1 MTCDLILPLLTH
13 DVVVFPSSMCHERI
27 VCAAA
32 HRQSDG
38 HFCHPEMSPTTQRTP
53 DPTPTR
59 QTTVCFSYSSWN
71 EFSSATIATEGR
83 GCRTSGSGVA
93 TWGES
98 VSQAGNQ
105 TNHRL
110 ATVAVA
116 VSSEKNKRRGGAHV
130 LPVPVWN
137 DSRRRLR
144 CPFRFIGSVGEAAF
158 RRRPSTV
165 RDAMATLFQ
174 DGNWEGTAW
183 GGRAVGLSSSRVGG
197 GTEGRRRVP
206 GMAVLPSSFVEQ
218 I

>member
-1 MTCDLILPLLTH
+1 
-13 DVVVFPSSMCHERI
+13 MCHERI
-27 VCAAA
+27 LCAAA

-83 GCRTSGSGVA
+83 GCRTSGSGIA

-105 TNHRL
+105 TNHRP

-116 VSSEKNKRRGGAHV
+116 VSSEKNKRRGGARAPGPG
-130 LPVPVWN
+130 LERFSAPTPLSVP
-137 DSRRRLR
+137 
-144 CPFRFIGSVGEAAF
+144 FIGSVGEAAF

-183 GGRAVGLSSSRVGG
+183 GEGAGQWGCRRAG
-197 GTEGRRRVP
+197 GTAGAWH
-206 GMAVLPSSFVEQ
+206 G
-218 I
+218 